1 VARPEIVLFD
11 AGNTLVELDYD
22 ALEPMFRRHGVETD
36 AAGIRRAGME
46 LRPDMNRYLLART
59 SHGLARFSPDLAG
72 RRSTESGSTRA
83 HVFSLLFDRLRL
95 PDGEGRAALHEE
107 FAAAFPDLWTWPP
120 EGALETVRAL
130 REDGY
135 RIGVVSNSNG
145 RVAELLE
152 IAGFRGV
159 FETVVDSALVGVE
172 KPDPEIFRIAL
183 GRLGAAPE
191 SAVYVGDVPC
201 VDLVGAAAAGIRG
214 VLVDPLDLFPEV
226 AAPRIRTLFALPR
239 RLEAFAD

>member
-1 VARPEIVLFD
+1 MDRFVPDWRDVGP
-11 AGNTLVELDYD
+11 N
-22 ALEPMFRRHGVETD
+22 ALRQRFGD
-36 AAGIRRAGME
+36 LLRAGFIQQSRE
-46 LRPDMNRYLLART
+46 VLREWEGLCPNDRTNGSLSLARAQLWQAL
-59 SHGLARFSPDLAG
+59 GWL
-72 RRSTESGSTRA
+72 
-83 HVFSLLFDRLRL
+83 
-95 PDGEGRAALHEE
+95 DGAL
-107 FAAAFPDLWTWPP
+107 
-120 EGALETVRAL
+120 GVIYGLETVRAL

-226 AAPRIRTLFALPR
+226 AAPRIRTLSELPR

>member
-1 VARPEIVLFD
+1 MAF
-11 AGNTLVELDYD
+11 ELPGLSYDYD

-46 LRPDMNRYLLART
+46 LRPDMNRY
-59 SHGLARFSPDLAG
+59 LAG

-152 IAGFRGV
+152 IAGFRDV
-159 FETVVDSALVGVE
+159 FEMVVDSALVGVE

-226 AAPRIRTLFALPR
+226 AAPRIRTLSELPR